1 MTPQE
6 RAEQVVSDLPMIDL
20 YPVTKYRLTEV
31 IRVAIV
37 EATNSELEKRRAA
50 EAIVIRQNALAGDE
64 TRDLLQSANATL
76 EAAKTAHETQ
86 TSKLDAALLALDTV
100 QSMAKEIYWETST
113 DSRKVE
119 RGAAAII
126 ETCDVVLN
134 PSGLDDRRP
143 TLVEGEFKPPEPE
156 AREAAAPDPLPEPV
170 TCTPEMTRFSLEE
183 IRRLAHV
190 GYVRGAPGVDS
201 ICLKIR
207 SLCDGVLN
215 EPDLEV
221 PYVPLICKNCN
232 KSAPTLSTAGW
243 CSACFLK
250 HEHPDFV
257 TGNTPRREQE
267 PPQKR
272 VSFEQGEFHHEIINA
287 LQAVLNVAEHNPQY
301 VAAILLR
308 RAQAAIDAM
317 RPTPNPARSIEH
329 TYTTACDCWKCRNL
343 RGQTD

>member
-1 MTPQE
+1 MTPLE
-6 RAEQVVSDLPMIDL
+6 RAVKIVSDLLQHNNWTIPPYSWIG
-20 YPVTKYRLTEV
+20 YLTEE

-37 EATNSELEKRRAA
+37 EATNDEIEKRRGAETVIEILTQRLGYIASVAA
-50 EAIVIRQNALAGDE
+50 PGEE
-64 TRDLLQSANATL
+64 
-76 EAAKTAHETQ
+76 
-86 TSKLDAALLALDTV
+86 
-100 QSMAKEIYWETST
+100 
-113 DSRKVE
+113 
-119 RGAAAII
+119 
-126 ETCDVVLN
+126 
-134 PSGLDDRRP
+134 DDRQP
-143 TLVEGEFKPPEPE
+143 TLVEGEDKPPEPE
-156 AREAAAPDPLPEPV
+156 AREAAAPDAFGFTEPV
-170 TCTPEMTRFSLEE
+170 TSTPEMIRFSLEE

-232 KSAPTLSTAGW
+232 KSAPALSTAGW

-267 PPQKR
+267 PPQRR
-272 VSFEQGEFHHEIINA
+272 VSFEQGELHPGIINA

-301 VAAILLR
+301 VVAILLR